1 MILMNYFAT
10 LNPVAFTNALPGNIA
25 QGLIWGIM
33 ALGVYITFRLLDF
46 ADLTVDGSF
55 ATGGAVTVMM
65 TINGYNIWVSLL
77 CACIAGL
84 LAGLCTGLLHTKL
97 GIPPILAGI
106 LTQIALYSINLN
118 IMQRHANQALSADK
132 YNLVLSSRNLT
143 HAIIVGVIFSVVIIA
158 VLYWYFG
165 TEQGS
170 AIRATGCNPAM
181 SKAQG
186 INIDN
191 MKLIGLALSNAIVAL
206 SGGLLAGLCTGLL
219 HTKLGIP
226 PILAGILTQI
236 ALYSIN
242 LNIMQ
247 RHANQALSADKYNL
261 VLSSRNLTHAIIVGV
276 IFSVVIIAVLY
287 WYFGTEQGS
296 AIRATG
302 CNPAMSKA
310 QGINIDNMKLIGLAL
325 SNAIVA
331 LSGGLLS
338 QYSGFSD
345 VNMGRGGI
353 VIGLA
358 AVIIGEVLG
367 DAILG
372 KHMNFMGK
380 LIFVIFGGIVY
391 YIVIGIV
398 LWLQMPSDDL
408 KLFTAIIVAIFLA
421 VPYLK
426 GKSKASFKKAGKRS
440 AAALNAKEGK

>member
-106 LTQIALYSINLN
+106 LTQIALYPINL
-118 IMQRHANQALSADK
+118 
-132 YNLVLSSRNLT
+132 
-143 HAIIVGVIFSVVIIA
+143 
-158 VLYWYFG
+158 
-165 TEQGS
+165 
-170 AIRATGCNPAM
+170 
-181 SKAQG
+181 
-186 INIDN
+186 
-191 MKLIGLALSNAIVAL
+191 
-206 SGGLLAGLCTGLL
+206 
-219 HTKLGIP
+219 
-226 PILAGILTQI
+226 
-236 ALYSIN
+236 
-242 LNIMQ
+242 
-247 RHANQALSADKYNL
+247 
-261 VLSSRNLTHAIIVGV
+261 IVGV

>member
-1 MILMNYFAT
+1 MFLINYFSS
-10 LNPVAFTNALPGNIA
+10 LNPLAFTNALPGNIA

-55 ATGGAVTVMM
+55 ATGGAVTVML
-65 TINGYNIWVSLL
+65 TVKGYNIWVALL

-118 IMQRHANQALSADK
+118 IMDRHANQALSVDK
-132 YNLVLSSRNLT
+132 YSLILSSRNLT
-143 HAIIVGVIFSVVIIA
+143 SAIVTGLLFAAVLII

-181 SKAQG
+181 SRAQG

-191 MKLIGLALSNAIVAL
+191 MKLIGLSISNAIVAL
-206 SGGLLAGLCTGLL
+206 SGGLLA
-219 HTKLGIP
+219 
-226 PILAGILTQI
+226 
-236 ALYSIN
+236 
-242 LNIMQ
+242 
-247 RHANQALSADKYNL
+247 
-261 VLSSRNLTHAIIVGV
+261 
-276 IFSVVIIAVLY
+276 
-287 WYFGTEQGS
+287 
-296 AIRATG
+296 
-302 CNPAMSKA
+302 
-310 QGINIDNMKLIGLAL
+310 
-325 SNAIVA
+325 
-331 LSGGLLS
+331 
-338 QYSGFSD
+338 QYSGFAD

-372 KHMNFMGK
+372 KRMDFKGR
-380 LIFVIFGGIVY
+380 LIFVVIGGIIY

-398 LWLQMPSDDL
+398 LWLKMPSDDL

-426 GKSKASFKKAGKRS
+426 GKSKSSFSKAGKR
-440 AAALNAKEGK
+440 AAAMLAGRSVTAYGDVDAMNKEEK